1 MPDKIVKPARGSA
14 TRLRGIDV
22 PLFIYNGGGNDEVST
37 STTSFQSLKI
47 LPTEIVTV
55 KHDVLV
61 TIQFVLECR
70 VTGGHALK
78 ARIGRTN
85 AGPYPCLDNTVVLT
99 NNPKY
104 ETHSHMTGF
113 RLPAGEHELYL
124 EWCVTGGKGYI
135 RYRFFTVILSSI

>member
-1 MPDKIVKPARGSA
+1 MPGKKIKPSSGSIKKQKA
-14 TRLRGIDV
+14 IDA

-37 STTSFQSLKI
+37 TTTSFQSLKI

-55 KHDVLV
+55 EHDVLA
-61 TIQFVLECR
+61 TIQYVLECK
-70 VTGGHALK
+70 VTGGHQLK

-85 AGPYPCLDNTVVLT
+85 AGAYPCLESTVVLT

-104 ETHSHMTGF
+104 ETHCHMTGF

-135 RYRFFTVILSSI
+135 RYRYFTVILSSI